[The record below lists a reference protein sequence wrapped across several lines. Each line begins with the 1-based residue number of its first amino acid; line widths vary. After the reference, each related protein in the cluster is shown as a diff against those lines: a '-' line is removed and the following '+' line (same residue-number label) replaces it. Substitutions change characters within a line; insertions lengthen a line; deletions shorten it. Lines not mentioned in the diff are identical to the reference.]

1 MGIFARNRQL
11 EQELEPDYLQHVQ
24 ATAAGLERA
33 QHTRD
38 QAIIAARRHHKLADV
53 AAAAGLSLSR
63 VKQIVAPYDRAGVGP
78 MAKLPPIT
86 ENDLYLESRDR
97 AQHDGDRV
105 LALKDVVDFDLA
117 AHTFD
122 SERAFLLADPARQ
135 EGDRPDIAWELYDLD
150 PTERWVAAYVENTRE
165 IYVFRH
171 VAGANEKPGAD
182 TTMGS
187 NSGPCILLG
196 HLPID
201 EVVLASLHRPAV
213 RVAQGRLGGLA
224 WLYGRIKLTN
234 AILAAATNP
243 SRGFIRNAEA
253 AWDYLANLPDW
264 ERP

>member
-11 EQELEPDYLQHVQ
+11 EQERETDYLQHVQ
-24 ATAAGLERA
+24 ATAAGLGRA

-38 QAIIAARRHHKLADV
+38 QAIVAARRHHKLADV

-86 ENDLYLESRDR
+86 ENDLYLERRDK
-97 AQHDGDRV
+97 ALHDGDRV

-122 SERAFLLADPARQ
+122 SERDFLLADPARQ
-135 EGDRPDIAWELYDLD
+135 EGGRPDIAWELYDLD

-165 IYVFRH
+165 VYVFRH
-171 VAGANEKPGAD
+171 VDGANEGPGVD
-182 TTMGS
+182 TAMGS

-196 HLPID
+196 HLPTDTIVD
-201 EVVLASLHRPAV
+201 AALNKSATNI
-213 RVAQGRLGGLA
+213 AQGRLGGLA

-243 SRGFIRNAEA
+243 SRRFIRDAEA